1 MTDVINPFSTS
12 VGLLYPLKTSKNLRS
27 SDVFRGYRSGTLV
40 ENQLILPKMKY
51 EMKHKG
57 KIAINVSSYANSRNR
72 TSSKSID
79 IDSTGEGLSEE
90 PNSNSNREINAINQ
104 NSENKLLVI
113 SNNDGINGRVS

>member
-1 MTDVINPFSTS
+1 
-12 VGLLYPLKTSKNLRS
+12 
-27 SDVFRGYRSGTLV
+27 
-40 ENQLILPKMKY
+40 MKY

-57 KIAINVSSYANSRNR
+57 KIAINVSSYANSKNR